1 MGNTIERAMFSI
13 GLLAVTVLAVAV
25 AGGGCGGSDSPTE
38 AGGLG
43 APVADTLDVAPTAD
57 DAAAATDATAAVPQL
72 TLALDASL
80 DTSPGTVK
88 ATALTQA
95 QLLNTAKAVV
105 ATATI
110 SAGTARF
117 PLTGLTAGHYF
128 IKVNGLSNNLVA
140 TATISA
146 GTARFPLTGLTAGH
160 YFIKVNGLSNNLVP
174 TKIDNPTASRK
185 QWVGRRLRSS
195 VIGSLTS
202 PTYRIEMFPGNQGF
216 PRVVKYSDGTTA
228 TPQGWAYVIMRPGS
242 QTLETRYLGTAV
254 LLTSHAHSGPHS
266 FSSWMLG
273 PSNHGKSSLNCAS
286 CHGSSSLHPASYGSI
301 KEDVGWCYKCHYG
314 PTGPT
319 KGMVK
324 PTQ

>member
-95 QLLNTAKAVV
+95 QLLNTAKAV
-105 ATATI
+105 
-110 SAGTARF
+110 
-117 PLTGLTAGHYF
+117 
-128 IKVNGLSNNLVA
+128 VA